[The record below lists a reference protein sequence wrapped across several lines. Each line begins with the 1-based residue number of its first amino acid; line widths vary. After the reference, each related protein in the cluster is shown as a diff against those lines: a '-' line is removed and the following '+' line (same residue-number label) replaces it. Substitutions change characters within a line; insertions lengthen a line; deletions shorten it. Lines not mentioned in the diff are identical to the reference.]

1 MDSIED
7 VVSGV
12 GMIIDKI
19 KLYTSPSYILGLLL
33 MLLSKIVNF
42 CLIVSYLGILVMQN
56 INLAVIIA
64 FGPISIGLSI
74 FHPFSDNWKAFFK
87 LYL

>member
-1 MDSIED
+1 
-7 VVSGV
+7 
-12 GMIIDKI
+12 
-19 KLYTSPSYILGLLL
+19 

-74 FHPFSDNWKAFFK
+74 FHPFSDNWKAFFQIIS
-87 LYL
+87 LNYCGTQLLICP

>member
-19 KLYTSPSYILGLLL
+19 KLYTSPSYILG
-33 MLLSKIVNF
+33 
-42 CLIVSYLGILVMQN
+42 
-56 INLAVIIA
+56 
-64 FGPISIGLSI
+64 
-74 FHPFSDNWKAFFK
+74 FF
-87 LYL
+87 